1 MKPRP
6 WTHDDIRRARCAP
19 LAPLLAAR
27 GLRLMPLANDN
38 YQVVPGDGAATDI
51 AGLVIK
57 HSFWIWPDRNI
68 SGNAIDYFVK
78 VEGMTFNQAM
88 QIILVPRRAGTAT
101 GHYDATGSN
110 PRQTTER
117 ARHNPEYPTTA
128 NRQELR

>member
-1 MKPRP
+1 MKPMP

-27 GLRLMPLANDN
+27 GGLRLMPLANDN
-38 YQVVPGDGAATDI
+38 YQVVPADGATADL

-57 HSFWIWPDRNI
+57 HSYWVWPDRNI
-68 SGNAIDYFVK
+68 AGNAIDYFVK

-88 QIILVPRRAGTAT
+88 QIITAT

-117 ARHNPEYPTTA
+117 ARHNPEYPTITA
-128 NRQELR
+128 RQELR